1 MHDRVFT
8 VHGSADTIIPVG
20 DAFEFAKILPNHKL
34 HIIEGADHV
43 YTDHQ
48 AELASV
54 VVDFI
59 KETLQLDKPTAS

>member
-8 VHGSADTIIPVG
+8 VHGSADTIIPVE